1 LFFSPLRFHVLP
13 HSPSDEE
20 HGINTTEVCSRQL
33 KEDVR
38 AQIPQTFTACC
49 NTDEAPETDL
59 VKADGEDLI
68 IIDLYLSVWK
78 SSNIEQNLKET
89 LFVVV
94 LIP

>member
-1 LFFSPLRFHVLP
+1 MFFSPLRFHVLP
-13 HSPSDEE
+13 HSASDDE

-33 KEDVR
+33 KGDVF
-38 AQIPQTFTACC
+38 AQIPQTFTACY
-49 NTDEAPETDL
+49 NSDEALETDML
-59 VKADGEDLI
+59 KADGEAL